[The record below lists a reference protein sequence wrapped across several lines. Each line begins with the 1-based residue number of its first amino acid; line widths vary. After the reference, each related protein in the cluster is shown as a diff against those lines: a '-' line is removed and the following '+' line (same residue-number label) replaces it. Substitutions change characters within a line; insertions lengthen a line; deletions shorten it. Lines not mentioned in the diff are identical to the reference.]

1 MNFLGIDYGEKRV
14 GLATGNDE
22 TKIASPF
29 LILENKGQDFLLEEI
44 KNICE
49 KENVEKIVVGMP
61 LTMASEKGPQ
71 AKEISRFVN
80 FLKNNLNTPVETEDE
95 RLTSAMVDAL
105 MAESGVKDRDA
116 VAAMIIL
123 QSFFDRKNDA
133 AS

>member
-123 QSFFDRKNDA
+123 QSFFDRKK
-133 AS
+133 